1 MTLWTLV
8 TLLFLT
14 LALGIGGWVLFMW
27 GVKTGQFDDIEGPKY
42 RMLDDGDDIPLESK
56 KIKGLASADALTEKG
71 NSEKDHHQPGK

>member
-14 LALGIGGWVLFMW
+14 LALGIGGWILFMW

-42 RMLDDGDDIPLESK
+42 RMLDDGDDIPLESRPQSKSQSEVHHAVEKEK
-56 KIKGLASADALTEKG
+56 KKDA
-71 NSEKDHHQPGK
+71 